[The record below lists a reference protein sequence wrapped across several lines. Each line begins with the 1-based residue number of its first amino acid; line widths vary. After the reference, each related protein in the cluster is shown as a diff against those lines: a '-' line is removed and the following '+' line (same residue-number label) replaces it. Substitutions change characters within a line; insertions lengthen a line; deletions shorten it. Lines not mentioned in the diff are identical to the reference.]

1 MRREVKISLIIAAVL
16 LIAGTVMMAVSLGTT
31 GLEGLDTS
39 PMVTNTYDIR
49 DPFSDMDISVSAAEV
64 MLLPSDDGTCKVV
77 CHEEEKL
84 YHSVEV
90 RDGVLCIQ
98 KVDEREWYD
107 NIGIHTGN
115 TQVTVYLP
123 QDEYG
128 DLMVNGSTGL
138 VDIPGDLLFDSIDV
152 TVTTGIV
159 HCDASASERIKIRTS
174 TGDIRVGD
182 ITAPSAELSVTTGRI
197 DAEDVICDGELRIDV
212 NTGDAFLTNVRC
224 GSLLSDGSTGDIH
237 LTDVIAEEKL
247 DIKRTT
253 GDVEMEGCDGPVII
267 IETRT
272 GKVTGTFLSGK
283 IFNAY
288 TSTGSVRVP
297 RSEPGGE
304 CSITTSTG
312 DIRIDIE

>member
-1 MRREVKISLIIAAVL
+1 MRKEVKISLIIATVL
-16 LIAGTVMMAVSLGTT
+16 LTAGIIMMAVPLGKT
-31 GLEGLDTS
+31 GFEGLDTS
-39 PMVTNTYDIR
+39 PMVTNTHEIR

-64 MLLPSDDGTCKVV
+64 MLLPSDDGTCRVV

-138 VDIPGDLLFDSIDV
+138 VDIPGDLLFRSIDV

-159 HCDASASERIKIRTS
+159 NCDASASDRIKIRTS

-182 ITAPSAELSVTTGRI
+182 ITASSVELSVTTGRI

-253 GDVEMEGCDGPVII
+253 GDVEMEGCDGPVIL

-272 GKVTGTFLSGK
+272 GKVTGTILTGK
-283 IFNAY
+283 IFDAR